1 MFVTMGDGARL
12 WFDVLS
18 PEGEITEDG
27 LLWRPTI
34 IGVHGGPGIDS
45 TAMADV
51 LAPLGDVAQVL
62 RYDQRGHGKSDRR
75 TAAEWTMDRWADDL
89 AELITNLGLKEPILL
104 GTSFG
109 ARVAL
114 TCATRHPELV
124 GGIVAA
130 YGGARLDDGLT
141 VEAFRSLGGERAARV
156 AAGSAGDDEID
167 FAEWLTVC
175 WPLVSRTPAGPD
187 HLARMQR
194 LSTHSPDLHAVHM
207 AKDLEQRPVPG
218 LSAVTCPVLILG
230 GIEDPLLPPP
240 LMTELQQALTSSK
253 KVELVLVP
261 GAGHPVFLDRPDLA
275 YPAVMRFVAEMASP

>member
-18 PEGEITEDG
+18 PEGEVTEDG
-27 LLWRPTI
+27 VLWRPTI

-89 AELITNLGLKEPILL
+89 AELITNLGLEEPILL

-109 ARVAL
+109 GRVAL

-141 VEAFRSLGGERAARV
+141 VEAFRRLGGDRAARV
-156 AAGSAGDDEID
+156 AAGSAGARSISPNGWPCVGPWCR
-167 FAEWLTVC
+167 ARRPGRTTWLACSVYRPTR
-175 WPLVSRTPAGPD
+175 LTFTPSTWRRSSSNVLCPD
-187 HLARMQR
+187 CQR
-194 LSTHSPDLHAVHM
+194 
-207 AKDLEQRPVPG
+207 
-218 LSAVTCPVLILG
+218 
-230 GIEDPLLPPP
+230 
-240 LMTELQQALTSSK
+240 
-253 KVELVLVP
+253 
-261 GAGHPVFLDRPDLA
+261 
-275 YPAVMRFVAEMASP
+275 